1 MKIIHVN
8 ETDISGGAARA
19 VYRLHYALL
28 EKLEIK
34 SIMVVNHAYT
44 KDETIIG
51 PKSALEKFKV
61 RLKLMIGNKIANFQK
76 SNNPISHSIAFFS
89 SNLINQI
96 NSLDADIVHLHWING
111 EMLSIE
117 DLSKIKKPIVWTLH
131 DMWAF
136 CGAEHISI
144 DDRFINGYFTTN
156 KPSTESGLPINNWVW
171 KRKLKAWKKPM
182 TIIVPSNHMAE
193 LVRKSYLMKNWNTFV
208 IPNSLNIETW
218 RPIDKKI
225 ARKIIGLPIDTKII
239 AFGAL
244 GINQLHKGFDLLIQ
258 ALKLIDKDVLLL
270 VFGNDKIN
278 EHSLDF
284 GIPVHFMGNLSDDLS
299 LRLVYSSADVMVV
312 PSRFESFGQTASEAL
327 ACATPVVA
335 FNTSGLKDIVIHKST
350 GYLAEPFSVN
360 DLSNGIVWTLQ
371 NNTNNNL
378 GIRGRIFVENN
389 FSTKIV
395 SGKYISIYNS
405 VIK

>member
-1 MKIIHVN
+1 MKVFHLN

-19 VYRLHYALL
+19 VYRLHNAFL
-28 EKLEIK
+28 EETEIN
-34 SIMVVNHAYT
+34 SIMIVNHSFT
-44 KDETIIG
+44 NDNTIIG
-51 PKSALEKFKV
+51 PKSIFHKFKV
-61 RLKLMIGNKIANFQK
+61 RLRLTIGNKIASFQK
-76 SNNPISHSIAFFS
+76 TNNPISHSIAFFS

-96 NSLDADIVHLHWING
+96 NSSDADIVHLHWING

-117 DLSKIKKPIVWTLH
+117 DISKIKKPIVWTLH

-144 DDRFINGYFTTN
+144 DNRFINGYFKKN
-156 KPSTESGLPINNWVW
+156 KPSTESWLPINNWVW

-182 TIIVPSNHMAE
+182 TIIVPSKHMGE
-193 LVRKSYLMKNWNTFV
+193 LVSKSYLMKNWNIFV

-218 RPIDKKI
+218 RPIDKKS
-225 ARKIIGLPIDTKII
+225 ARQIIGLPIDSKII

-244 GINQLHKGFDLLIQ
+244 GINQIHKGFDLLIQ
-258 ALKLIDKDVLLL
+258 AIKLIDKDVLLL
-270 VFGNDKIN
+270 VFGNDKVN
-278 EHSLDF
+278 QYSLDF

-350 GYLAEPFSVN
+350 GYLAEPFSVD

-371 NNTNNNL
+371 NNANNKL
-378 GIRGRIFVENN
+378 GITGRKFVENN
-389 FSTKIV
+389 FSTKV
-395 SGKYISIYNS
+395 VLGKYISIYNS